1 MYFERNDKNGIYA
14 VVVVG
19 VMLCVMPVLTVYAAQ
34 EQSQPAAVSQPTAAA
49 EQSQSAESKTD
60 SPQCR
65 QPAAQ
70 TSPAVEPLAP
80 QSLQTI
86 AFKKDMP
93 IKDALRM
100 LAQMYQ
106 KNIVPSAKVDG
117 VVTVTNL
124 YDVTF
129 EEALQAILG
138 THKYEIKGNFVR
150 VYTNEEF
157 KDDKTRQE
165 YRYFT
170 LYYLSAEEAE
180 RIVKPLLSDKDS
192 VAKSSPA
199 KTGVPVGTSISSE
212 ASGDNLAYQDTL
224 VVKDYPENIKE
235 IEELLGK
242 LDVRPEQVLIEA
254 TILVA
259 DLTEGMEF
267 GVDWSLA
274 AGVPMVGSE
283 KSGAVQDTVKGG
295 ALEYLKKDQKPIGQ
309 VANWNQKGT
318 PIETAGFSKI
328 GANGLRLGISAGSF
342 AMFISALEQI
352 TDVTV
357 LANPK
362 ILAIN
367 KQVGQVFIGTK
378 IGYREGDIETAGG
391 GKQEGSVKFLDTGTK
406 LSFRPYIGN
415 DGYIRMDIYPKD
427 STGSLNAQGVPNE
440 TSAEL
445 LTNIMVRDGE
455 TVVIGGL
462 FREEVKATNSQI
474 PILGDIPL
482 LGQLFRG
489 TSNSLRRQE
498 VIVLLTPHIIREPS
512 QTEGSKRMEDV
523 RRLAYNARQ
532 NLTWMSRA
540 KLDEQR
546 YAKSVKLYSEGKLD
560 DALAEL
566 EAQEVWG
573 IDRNYLDP
581 LRLKERILREKYPDK
596 INQMERIMLGNLE
609 KEESGK
615 WLRR

>member
-14 VVVVG
+14 VVVAG

-34 EQSQPAAVSQPTAAA
+34 EQSQPAAVSQPAAAA

-70 TSPAVEPLAP
+70 TFPAVDPLAP

-93 IKDALRM
+93 IKDAMRM

-138 THKYEIKGNFVR
+138 AHKYEIKGNFVR

-157 KDDKTRQE
+157 KADKTRQE
-165 YRYFT
+165 YVT
-170 LYYLSAEEAE
+170 IPLYYINAEEAE
-180 RIVKPLLSDKDS
+180 KLVKPLLSE
-192 VAKSSPA
+192 VGAIGITTAAKNDTEA
-199 KTGVPVGTSISSE
+199 GTGGNT
-212 ASGDNLAYQDTL
+212 LAIRDHL
-224 VVKDYPENIKE
+224 VVSDYPEVVKKIKQV
-235 IEELLGK
+235 IA
-242 LDVRPEQVLIEA
+242 DVDVPPPQVLIEVTVLEA
-254 TILVA
+254 K
-259 DLTEGMEF
+259 LTENTKF
-267 GVDWSLA
+267 GINFDLLNRLDAVTKPADITSATLDTIGETGIA
-274 AGVPMVGSE
+274 TTDGTLKVGIVNNNVR
-283 KSGAVQDTVKGG
+283 AFIT
-295 ALEYLKKDQKPIGQ
+295 ALE
-309 VANWNQKGT
+309 T
-318 PIETAGFSKI
+318 
-328 GANGLRLGISAGSF
+328 
-342 AMFISALEQI
+342 I
-352 TDVTV
+352 TDVTT

-362 ILAIN
+362 ILALN
-367 KQVGQVFIGTK
+367 KQAGSLIIGRED
-378 IGYREGDIETAGG
+378 GYKKTLTISEGGNSTQNTEML
-391 GKQEGSVKFLDTGTK
+391 KSGTI
-406 LSFRPYIGN
+406 LEFRPFVGK
-415 DGYIRMDIYPKD
+415 DGLIRMEIRPEQ
-427 STGSLNAQGVPNE
+427 STGKIVGDLPQKTVTE
-440 TSAEL
+440 VK
-445 LTNIMVRDGE
+445 TNIMVKDGK
-455 TVVIGGL
+455 TIVLGGL
-462 FREEVKATNSQI
+462 FQEETNLGRTQV
-474 PILGDIPL
+474 PLLGDIPII
-482 LGQLFRG
+482 GQLFRSTNDG
-489 TSNSLRRQE
+489 SIRTEL
-498 VIVLLTPHIIREPS
+498 IVLITPHIVSEPE
-512 QTEGSKRMEDV
+512 QADGAARLEDV
-523 RRLAYNARQ
+523 RRLVYNARQ

-540 KLDEQR
+540 KVDEQR

>member
-14 VVVVG
+14 VVVAG

-138 THKYEIKGNFVR
+138 AHKYEIKGNFVR
-150 VYTNEEF
+150 VYTNDEF
-157 KDDKTRQE
+157 KADKDRFEHAIFILNYINAVEAKKLLTPLLSEFGSIEATEAPKVEISSGDDLSVQE
-165 YRYFT
+165 GGNSMSLQDSIVMRDYPEVITKAKSFIKQ
-170 LYYLSAEEAE
+170 LD
-180 RIVKPLLSDKDS
+180 VKPL
-192 VAKSSPA
+192 
-199 KTGVPVGTSISSE
+199 
-212 ASGDNLAYQDTL
+212 
-224 VVKDYPENIKE
+224 
-235 IEELLGK
+235 
-242 LDVRPEQVLIEA
+242 QVLVEA
-254 TILVA
+254 TILSA
-259 DLTEGMEF
+259 TLTEGLEF
-267 GVDWSLA
+267 GVDLNLMAGTSLDGTA
-274 AGVPMVGSE
+274 ATETIVAGSTISRGASAQSPI
-283 KSGAVQDTVKGG
+283 KSISSVV
-295 ALEYLKKDQKPIGQ
+295 
-309 VANWNQKGT
+309 NGT
-318 PIETAGFSKI
+318 PMETAGFAKAGI
-328 GANGLRLGISAGSF
+328 NGLRIGISSGDVRA
-342 AMFISALEQI
+342 IITALESI
-352 TDVTV
+352 TDITV

-362 ILAIN
+362 ILALN
-367 KQVGQVFIGTK
+367 KQVGTVFIGQN
-378 IGYREGDIETAGG
+378 IGYRSSTTVS
-391 GKQEGSVKFLDTGTK
+391 GSGVATSGEVKFLKSGTK
-406 LSFRPYIGN
+406 LSFRPYITD
-415 DGYIRMDIYPKD
+415 DGCIRMDIYPKD
-427 STGSLNAQGVPNE
+427 SSASKDADGVPTE
-440 TSAEL
+440 TTAEL
-445 LTNIMVRDGE
+445 ATNIMVKDGQ

-462 FREEVKATNSQI
+462 FRDSVTSSKRQI
-474 PILGDIPL
+474 PLLGDIPL
-482 LGQLFRG
+482 IGELFKG
-489 TSNSLRRQE
+489 TSDQTVRQE
-498 VIVLLTPHIIREPS
+498 VIVLITPHIISKPE
-512 QTEGSKRMEDV
+512 QTDGAARLEDV
-523 RRLAYNARQ
+523 RRLAYIARQ

-546 YAKSVKLYSEGKLD
+546 YAKAVKLYDEGNLD
-560 DALAEL
+560 AALSEL
-566 EAQEVWG
+566 ETQEVWG
-573 IDRNYLDP
+573 IDRNYMDP
-581 LRLKERILREKYPDK
+581 VRLKERILREKQPDK
-596 INQMERIMLGNLE
+596 LNQMERIMLGNLE